1 MSDQE
6 QEPWQEPWPE
16 KMYLLHPSI
25 KTFGAMVS
33 NQERREYVRADRIE
47 ELERERDG
55 LFHRA
60 TLAEEWREHDKARAE
75 AAEAKLAKAVAG
87 LRPFAKA
94 AETWEPDD
102 GDSALGARI
111 EHPHHGLEPHAEFTF
126 GDLRHARAVL
136 AELEG
141 QP

>member
-1 MSDQE
+1 MTDQE
-6 QEPWQEPWPE
+6 QEPWPE

-33 NQERREYVRADRIE
+33 NPDRREYVRADRIE
-47 ELERERDG
+47 ELVKD
-55 LFHRA
+55 
-60 TLAEEWREHDKARAE
+60 LAHQVSLRNDQCRRKLEALSRAE
-75 AAEAKLAKAVAG
+75 AAEAKLAKAVEAVEA

-126 GDLRHARAVL
+126 GDLRHARDVL

-141 QP
+141 QG